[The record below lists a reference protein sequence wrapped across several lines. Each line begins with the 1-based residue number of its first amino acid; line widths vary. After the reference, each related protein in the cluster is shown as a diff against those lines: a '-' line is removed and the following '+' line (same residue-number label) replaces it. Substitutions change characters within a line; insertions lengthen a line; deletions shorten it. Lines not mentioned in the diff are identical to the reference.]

1 MDANGEAL
9 ADELMAILRSEVRF
23 VLIHDVDSCPFQ
35 HILEST
41 PRELVVAGL
50 YKSVAVDYI
59 AGRHEEVCAAMLA
72 KELGAKAVRVQS
84 LTAGSSGRLLEE
96 GRAAAAITNL

>member
-1 MDANGEAL
+1 M
-9 ADELMAILRSEVRF
+9 
-23 VLIHDVDSCPFQ
+23 
-35 HILEST
+35 
-41 PRELVVAGL
+41 AGL

-84 LTAGSSGRLLEE
+84 LTARSSGRLLEE
-96 GRAAAAITNL
+96 GRAAAAVQIQRAIRPRLAEQKAKGALAINIT